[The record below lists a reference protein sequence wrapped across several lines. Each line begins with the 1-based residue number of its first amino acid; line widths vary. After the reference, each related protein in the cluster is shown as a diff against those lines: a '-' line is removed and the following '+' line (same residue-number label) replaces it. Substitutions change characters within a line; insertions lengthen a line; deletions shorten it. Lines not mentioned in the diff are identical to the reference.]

1 MTGPIILPFRGKTP
15 KIAADAFIAPGA
27 VIIGDVEIGSQ
38 SSVWFG
44 AVIRGDINAIRIG
57 ARSNIQDGTIIHV
70 DSGRKHEH
78 NPKIPE
84 IGFPTT
90 IGDDVTIG
98 HMVMLHGCTLESGS
112 FIGMRSIIMD
122 GVVVEGGA
130 MVAAGALVSPNKR
143 VLRGQLWA
151 GTPAKH
157 MRDLKPEEQGDF
169 DHAAEHYVTVGAA
182 YRAELLKPR

>member
-90 IGDDVTIG
+90 IGDDVSPTG
-98 HMVMLHGCTLESGS
+98 WPE
-112 FIGMRSIIMD
+112 RS
-122 GVVVEGGA
+122 
-130 MVAAGALVSPNKR
+130 L
-143 VLRGQLWA
+143 
-151 GTPAKH
+151 
-157 MRDLKPEEQGDF
+157 
-169 DHAAEHYVTVGAA
+169 
-182 YRAELLKPR
+182 